1 MFTAIEHATHPDGVQ
16 NAGKLADHLQAELL
30 PLVRLS
36 ATGERCFAQPRGYAG
51 DYQTIDMIY
60 ANKPAG
66 TGRTGP
72 VVDSC
77 VLNLAVAKAIRNRRQ
92 ALAAEILKSY
102 AATSKEFH
110 VACLACG
117 PASEIFDV
125 FDKAADKGRLQVSCI
140 DIDRE
145 ALSHV
150 TARALARNW
159 ATSCRPTR
167 QPDLFRRS
175 RQELDLAPQTDLQ
188 LI

>member
-1 MFTAIEHATHPDGVQ
+1 
-16 NAGKLADHLQAELL
+16 
-30 PLVRLS
+30 
-36 ATGERCFAQPRGYAG
+36 
-51 DYQTIDMIY
+51 MIY

-77 VLNLAVAKAIRNRRQ
+77 VLNLAVAKAIRNRRH

-125 FDKAADKGRLQVSCI
+125 FEKAADKDRLQVSCI
-140 DIDRE
+140 DTDRE
-145 ALSHV
+145 ALSHGPADRRPGAQGPLDRAG
-150 TARALARNW
+150 ARGLPGRLHARGRD
-159 ATSCRPTR
+159 AAHDRP
-167 QPDLFRRS
+167 LH
-175 RQELDLAPQTDLQ
+175 
-188 LI
+188 